1 VYTTRIIAD
10 LVCNAWVARELIR
23 KLVDRL
29 RERGFTDESLGAQSS
44 FILEE
49 LRKFLIQER
58 DRLAEDLFLS
68 RVGSERIQFR
78 LRTDRH
84 NWRMPHE
91 VETDP
96 EGSPQLPRP
105 DGMLTVKSLFSPVYT
120 AEYNKDEAEFACY
133 LDEVKA
139 LQWWHRN
146 VAKAGQYFVQ
156 GWRKSK
162 VYPDFV
168 FALIGGDSKRKLVVM
183 ETKGDQL
190 RGNLDTEYKRRLLKV
205 ITDNFAFENVV
216 KAGELELVVDK
227 DTSVACDLV
236 LISEWK
242 TEVPNRYFGDQSPV
256 GQELA

>member
-1 VYTTRIIAD
+1 
-10 LVCNAWVARELIR
+10 
-23 KLVDRL
+23 
-29 RERGFTDESLGAQSS
+29 
-44 FILEE
+44 
-49 LRKFLIQER
+49 
-58 DRLAEDLFLS
+58 
-68 RVGSERIQFR
+68 
-78 LRTDRH
+78 
-84 NWRMPHE
+84 
-91 VETDP
+91 
-96 EGSPQLPRP
+96 
-105 DGMLTVKSLFSPVYT
+105 MLTVKSLFSPVYT